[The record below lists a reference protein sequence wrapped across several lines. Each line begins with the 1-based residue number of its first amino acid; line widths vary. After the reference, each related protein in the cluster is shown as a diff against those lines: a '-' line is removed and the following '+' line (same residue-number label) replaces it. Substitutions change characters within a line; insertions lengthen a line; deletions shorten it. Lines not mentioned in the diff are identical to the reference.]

1 MNRIQLAGW
10 TTDEATPRHKPQIAV
25 EHALLS
31 TAAQPGLHFTLFAPL
46 HYERN
51 YSYPLVV
58 WLHGPGDDE
67 RQLRRVM
74 PLVSM
79 KNYVAVGPRGTCAH
93 EDSPGF
99 YWGDDEIS
107 IDAAEYAVLEAV
119 DTVQKKFNV
128 ARPKIFLAGFQCG
141 GTTAFHVGLRN
152 PNLFAGVLSLGG
164 PFPVR
169 HTPLRRLTQLRRL
182 PLFIAQGRDSTAY
195 PIERT
200 CEELRLFHAAGMNIT
215 LRQYPCGDELTT
227 QMLHDMDVWL
237 MERVTGQKQTPQPS
251 QPPLT
256 EAN

>member
-1 MNRIQLAGW
+1 MNRIQLASW
-10 TTDEATPRHKPQIAV
+10 TEDETAARLEPLVPV

-31 TAAQPGLHFTLFAPL
+31 TTTQRGLHFTLFAPL

-79 KNYVAVGPRGTCAH
+79 RNYVAVGPRGTCAH
-93 EDSPGF
+93 EDGPGF
-99 YWGDDEIS
+99 YWGEDKFA
-107 IDAAEYAVLEAV
+107 IDAAEHTVLEAV
-119 DTVQKKFNV
+119 SAVQKKFNV
-128 ARPKIFLAGFQCG
+128 AQPKIFLAGFQCG

-152 PNLFAGVLSLGG
+152 PDLFAGVLSLGG
-164 PFPVR
+164 QFPAS

-182 PLFIAQGRDSTAY
+182 PLFIAHSRDSELY

-200 CEELRLFHAAGMNIT
+200 CEELRLFHSAGMNIT

-227 QMLHDMDVWL
+227 QMLHDMDVWI
-237 MERVTGQKQTPQPS
+237 MERVTGHKQTPQPTR
-251 QPPLT
+251 PPLT